1 MRNTT
6 AEATYALATPS
17 TFLKIDQNSGQLTLQ
32 LQIGLQQNNSKL
44 NITATVASDVARTE
58 IVIFVLPSH
67 HGDSFAIEA
76 VRAVRERMQNAK
88 TITPQTIFVPAI
100 LDALLQQVAEGSPR
114 TNISNADEIVE
125 NAIKLVKAALLQPY
139 GKVLLSSKL
148 YLAYRASSILN
159 FC

>member
-6 AEATYALATPS
+6 SGATYALATPS

-44 NITATVASDVARTE
+44 NITATAASDVARTE
-58 IVIFVLPSH
+58 IVIFILPSH
-67 HGDSFAIEA
+67 HGDSYAIDA
-76 VRAVRERMQNAK
+76 VRAVRERIQKAK
-88 TITPQTIFVPAI
+88 AITPQTIFVPAI

-114 TNISNADEIVE
+114 TNISNAEEIVE
-125 NAIKLVKAALLQPY
+125 NAIKLVKVELLQPY
-139 GKVLLSSKL
+139 GKVFLQNYSYSVSSV
-148 YLAYRASSILN
+148 LN